1 MPLNSP
7 DPIGAGPINVCVA
20 HAIPTGEGFT
30 GSHGGH
36 GYPFML
42 DLLAR
47 PTLLVFGFF
56 LSYGVMDMSIRFAAT
71 IITEAFNAS
80 NAAFGGTSS
89 TTGSANPLTLI
100 MNVVIIG
107 MMVYFMVNRA
117 IELITYVPKTVMRWI
132 GSMGMGQNDG
142 ENEGRV
148 SQMVSQGGG
157 AVGGGMRAV
166 SAGERSAANAA
177 QSGFSW
183 RFRRRDTFVNRD
195 MPAPTGGGD
204 GGGTPG
210 R

>member
-1 MPLNSP
+1 M
-7 DPIGAGPINVCVA
+7 AA

-30 GSHGGH
+30 GSHGAH

-56 LSYGVMDMSIRFAAT
+56 TSYVVMDMSIRFGAT

-89 TTGSANPLTLI
+89 TTGSANPLTLV
-100 MNVVIIG
+100 MNVVIVG

-117 IELITYVPKTVMRWI
+117 IELITYVPKTVMRWM
-132 GSMGMGQNDG
+132 GSMGMGQNNG
-142 ENEGRV
+142 ENERQLA
-148 SQMVSQGGG
+148 QMVGQGGG
-157 AVGGGMRAV
+157 AVGGGMKTVMAPR
-166 SAGERSAANAA
+166 GGAADAA
-177 QSGFSW
+177 QGAFSW
-183 RFRRRDTFVNRD
+183 KFRRKDTFVNRD

-204 GGGTPG
+204 GGQAGG
-210 R
+210 